1 MTATDFLGIDTLILA
16 AGAFNLALALFHLL
30 FWRLFKWP
38 HSLAASGAL
47 NRSVTQILNL
57 AIAYLFS
64 LSALVCFFFPVDL
77 AQTALGQF
85 WLLAMAIF
93 WLARALV
100 QPVFFGLRHPA
111 SLALFGVF
119 VLGAVIHGMAWI
131 QVRDL

>member
-1 MTATDFLGIDTLILA
+1 MPSQPPVWILS
-16 AGAFNLALALFHLL
+16 AGAFNLALALFHVC

-38 HSLAASGAL
+38 LSLAPSGTL
-47 NRSVTQILNL
+47 NRGVTQILNL

-64 LSALVCFFFPVDL
+64 LSAFVCFFFPADL
-77 AQTALGQF
+77 VQTALGHF

-100 QPVFFGLRHPA
+100 QPAYFGLRHPA

-131 QVRDL
+131 RVRDL